1 MVKFI
6 HVADLHLDRLFTSIK
21 QNRELVKQRR
31 REGLQVFKDV
41 IELTKTEKA
50 PFLFIS
56 GDFFEQEYVTQDT
69 IEYIISCF
77 KTIPDVQIFIS
88 PGNHDPLIKNS
99 PYNTYTWPENV
110 TIFTSEI
117 GKYSYD
123 GVDIYGIGFE
133 DYEMESDEIPK
144 LKIDDENKINI
155 LVTHGFLD
163 AASHIYHDIKT
174 RDLSKFD
181 YVALGH
187 VHTAKIDGTRII
199 YPGSLISA
207 GFDEL
212 GEHGAV
218 IGEVDKNNCT
228 TKFKCMDYSKF
239 DIVELDITN
248 CKSVN
253 EAADML
259 NLGNDIYRI
268 ILTGTRN
275 IDINELSETILSKG
289 SNICDIIDE
298 TKLEYNL
305 EEIATQNTLKG
316 KFTKKILEK
325 IQGEP
330 EKKEELM
337 MALEYVFKNM

>member
-1 MVKFI
+1 MIKFI
-6 HVADLHLDRLFTSIK
+6 HVADLHLDRTFTSIK
-21 QNRELVKQRR
+21 QNRELVKRRR

-41 IELTKTEKA
+41 IELTKSEKA

-77 KTIPDVQIFIS
+77 KTIPEVQIFIS
-88 PGNHDPLIKNS
+88 PGNHDPFIKNS
-99 PYNTYTWPENV
+99 PYYIYAWPDNV

-123 GVDIYGIGFE
+123 DVDIYGIGFE
-133 DYEMESDEIPK
+133 DYEMESDEISK
-144 LKIDDENKINI
+144 LKIENENKINI

-181 YVALGH
+181 YAALGH

-212 GEHGAV
+212 GEHGVV
-218 IGEVDKNNCT
+218 IGEVDKNKCI

-239 DIVELDITN
+239 EIIEIDITN

-253 EAADML
+253 EAADKL

-268 ILTGTRN
+268 VLTGTRN
-275 IDINELSETILSKG
+275 IDINELSELLLSNDK
-289 SNICDIIDE
+289 NICDIIDE

-305 EEIATQNTLKG
+305 EEIAKQNTLKG
-316 KFTKKILEK
+316 KFTKKILERIK
-325 IQGEP
+325 EEP
-330 EKKEELM
+330 EKEEEYLL
-337 MALEYVFKNM
+337 ALEYVYKNM